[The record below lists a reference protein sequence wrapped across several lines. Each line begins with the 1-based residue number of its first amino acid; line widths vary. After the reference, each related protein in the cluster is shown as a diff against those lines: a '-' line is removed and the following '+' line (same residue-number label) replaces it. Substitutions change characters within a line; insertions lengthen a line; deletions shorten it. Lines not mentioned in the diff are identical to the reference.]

1 MNYVTIFLRRDFA
14 ALYAINMI
22 LSDSP
27 VISLKNSGNSGKF
40 VSRKSKTLRSRLATL
55 VIVAIF
61 GSVAIATV
69 ASVWREVVLYSVRE
83 AAELDATAQVFA
95 SAISDHVSRR
105 DVAAASDALAA
116 VSRIPTI
123 ERLLVELPDGE
134 VLIEINAEGRAGVG
148 AGSLGR
154 DRGGGMRVTSLF
166 AGKSATASA
175 PIVRDGAEIGKL
187 WLEGDTSVLSR
198 HIAGLLWDALVSAL
212 FAGGIGMLVALRMQR
227 ELTRPILALSNIMS
241 EVRATG
247 DFGRRAL
254 RESDDEI
261 GDLAESFNIML
272 NEVQERDA
280 RLLAHHQNLRRVVES
295 RTAEL
300 EYAKEVAEAASLAK
314 SNFLATMSHEIRTP
328 MNGMLVMAELLNSSD
343 LAPRQKR
350 YADVIVKSSQ
360 SLLAIIN
367 DILDFSK
374 IEAGRLELECIPVG
388 PAEVIND
395 VVGLFWGRAS
405 SKGIDL
411 AAYVG
416 PSVPRQ
422 VVGDPVR
429 LNQVLSNLVN
439 NALKFTEKGSVVVS
453 ATRRPAP
460 DGQCVVEYSVSDTG
474 IGISERKQKEIF
486 EAFSQADQS
495 ITRKFG
501 GTGLG
506 LAICRRLVEAMNGS
520 MGVSSVVGKGARFY
534 FSISSAPLEPAKPVV
549 RANSEKRAIIAVGG
563 AATSKVLA
571 RYLEEAGVSAQIV
584 EGGVSVVPYMQYTDY
599 IFAAPGFLDA
609 FHQASQ
615 CNPEQWAPVRVCVS
629 ELGDSASDRLLESG
643 VAEDLLIKPLSRNDV
658 MAQIERIIEGRLR
671 GGGATRQ
678 ACTAGAALPSFAGAR
693 ILAADD
699 SAVNR
704 EVVREALR
712 RLGVEPVIVE
722 NGREAVEAVAYSEFD
737 VVLMDYSMP
746 EMDGLEATL
755 AIRRLEQQ
763 RGRKSVPVI
772 ALTAHV
778 AKSETEWRG
787 SGMDGYLVK
796 PFSLSAL
803 AETLNGFLASRG
815 SANSAAAPSSAG
827 CGGEMHG
834 EGGACAFDS
843 AVLNNLVEMQAGDG
857 DLVDRV
863 LALFQTHSK
872 QAAVRLLKAMRAGD
886 VDEIKSAAHALK
898 SMSANVGA
906 RHLAKAC
913 AEVER
918 SARAGGAREVYPP
931 LAVTVKTAFAEAH
944 RAIPSVRAKFARS
957 AA

>member
-1 MNYVTIFLRRDFA
+1 M
-14 ALYAINMI
+14 
-22 LSDSP
+22 
-27 VISLKNSGNSGKF
+27 
-40 VSRKSKTLRSRLATL
+40 RSRLATL

-61 GSVAIATV
+61 GSVAIVTV
-69 ASVWREVVLYSVRE
+69 ASVWREVVLYNVGGS
-83 AAELDATAQVFA
+83 AELDATAQVFA

-105 DVAAASDALAA
+105 DVAAAGGALA
-116 VSRIPTI
+116 VISRIPTI
-123 ERLLVELPDGE
+123 DRLRVVLPDGE
-134 VLIEINAEGRAGVG
+134 VLIDINTEERP
-148 AGSLGR
+148 GSSGG
-154 DRGGGMRVTSLF
+154 DRGGGLMGMTLFSGKPVTVSM
-166 AGKSATASA
+166 
-175 PIVRDGAEIGKL
+175 PIIHNGAEIGRL
-187 WLEGDTSVLSR
+187 WLEGDRSALDR

-212 FAGGIGMLVALRMQR
+212 FAGGVGMLVALRMQR

-241 EVRATG
+241 EVRASG
-247 DFGRRAL
+247 DFGRRAT
-254 RESDDEI
+254 RESSDEI
-261 GDLAESFNIML
+261 GDLAESFNVML

-300 EYAKEVAEAASLAK
+300 EYAKEVAEAANQAK
-314 SNFLATMSHEIRTP
+314 SEFLATMSHEIRTP

-374 IEAGRLELECIPVG
+374 IEAGRLGLESIPVG

-395 VVGLFWGRAS
+395 VVGLFWERAS

-429 LNQVLSNLVN
+429 LNQILSNLVN

-453 ATRRPAP
+453 ATRKPAP
-460 DGQCVVEYSVSDTG
+460 DGQCLIEYSVSDTG
-474 IGISERKQKEIF
+474 IGISDRKQREIF

-495 ITRKFG
+495 TTRKFG

-520 MGVSSVVGKGARFY
+520 MGVSSVVGKGARFH
-534 FSISSAPLEPAKPVV
+534 FSIPSSPLEPAKPVL
-549 RANSEKRAIIAVGG
+549 RANTEKRAIIAVGG
-563 AATSKVLA
+563 SATPKVLA

-584 EGGVSVVPYMQYTDY
+584 EDGTSIVPYMQYTDY

-609 FHQASQ
+609 LHQASQ

-643 VAEDLLIKPLSRNDV
+643 VAEDLLIKPFSRNDV
-658 MAQIERIIEGRLR
+658 VAQIERIIEGRLR
-671 GGGATRQ
+671 GGGASRQ
-678 ACTAGAALPSFAGAR
+678 APTAGAALPYFAGAR

-712 RLGVEPVIVE
+712 RLGVEPVIAE
-722 NGREAVEAVAYSEFD
+722 NGREAVDAVERCEFD
-737 VVLMDYSMP
+737 AVLMDYSMP

-755 AIRRLEQQ
+755 AIRRLEQ
-763 RGRKSVPVI
+763 RLGRKSVPVI

-787 SGMDGYLVK
+787 AGMDGYLVK
-796 PFSLSAL
+796 PFTLAAL
-803 AETLNGFLASRG
+803 AELLSGFLKDREP
-815 SANSAAAPSSAG
+815 ANLGAPSSSADDDSG
-827 CGGEMHG
+827 VMRE
-834 EGGACAFDS
+834 ESEASAFDF
-843 AVLNNLVEMQAGDG
+843 AVLNNLVEMQASDS
-857 DLVDRV
+857 DLVGR
-863 LALFQTHSK
+863 ALSLFETHSK
-872 QAAVRLLKAMRAGD
+872 QAAARLVRAMRAGD
-886 VDEIKSAAHALK
+886 PDEIKSAAHALK
-898 SMSANVGA
+898 SMSANIGA
-906 RHLAKAC
+906 RHLAETC
-913 AEVER
+913 AEIER
-918 SARAGGAREVYPP
+918 LARNGGAPETYPP
-931 LAVTVKTAFAEAH
+931 LIEKAKAKFADAH